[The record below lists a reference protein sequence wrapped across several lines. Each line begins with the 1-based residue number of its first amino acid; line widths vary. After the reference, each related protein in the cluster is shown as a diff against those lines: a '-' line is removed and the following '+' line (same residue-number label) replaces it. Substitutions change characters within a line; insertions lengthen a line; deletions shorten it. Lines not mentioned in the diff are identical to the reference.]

1 MFQLHAR
8 LAEDSVH
15 ITDLPLSQL
24 RLARDARFPWAILV
38 PAKPDLREVHDL
50 APEDQGR
57 LMAEIVMV
65 SRALER
71 LHGPDKINL
80 GALGNLVP
88 QLHVH
93 VIARF
98 VDDAAWPGLRRRRP
112 GRSVPKIEG
121 GGRYRGGVIWFFTS
135 VMVSKLVTLNM
146 TSFGS

>member
-15 ITDLPLSQL
+15 IADLPLSQL

-38 PAKPDLREVHDL
+38 PAKPGLREVHDL
-50 APEDQGR
+50 APKDQGR
-57 LMAEIVMV
+57 LMADIVMV
-65 SRALER
+65 SQALER

-98 VDDAAWPGLRRRRP
+98 LDDAAWPGP
-112 GRSVPKIEG
+112 VW
-121 GGRYRGGVIWFFTS
+121 GVGTAEAYGDEDLAAACQELKAA
-135 VMVSKLVTLNM
+135 VGTAAV
-146 TSFGS
+146 

>member
-38 PAKPDLREVHDL
+38 PARPGLSELTDLT
-50 APEDQGR
+50 PEDQR
-57 LMAEIVMV
+57 QLLAEIVMV
-65 SRALER
+65 SRALQR
-71 LHGPDKINL
+71 LHHPDKINL

-88 QLHVH
+88 QLHFH

-98 VDDAAWPGLRRRRP
+98 RGDAAWPGPVWGAGQAEAYGADDLAAACQEL
-112 GRSVPKIEG
+112 KAA
-121 GGRYRGGVIWFFTS
+121 
-135 VMVSKLVTLNM
+135 LVAVDQ
-146 TSFGS
+146 